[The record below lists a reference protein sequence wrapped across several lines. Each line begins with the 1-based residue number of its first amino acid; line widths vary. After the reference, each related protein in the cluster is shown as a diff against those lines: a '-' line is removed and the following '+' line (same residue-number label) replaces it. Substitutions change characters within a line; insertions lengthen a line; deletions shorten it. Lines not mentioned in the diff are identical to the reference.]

1 MDLLKSA
8 GVKSVALLN
17 MDRVYG
23 PVMKWELN
31 VDGDD
36 GIQKMLVEL
45 YTMFMVGASR
55 NIVPRA
61 MIFDDKNVVVSAK
74 DYNLLCFML
83 RKEAKLEEFLDHAQ
97 KIMEKFNGE
106 PSKISCLRSLMA
118 RLRKSWKTQ

>member
-1 MDLLKSA
+1 MNLLKSA
-8 GVKSVALLN
+8 GVKSIALLN
-17 MDRVYG
+17 MDKVYG

-36 GIQKMLVEL
+36 GIKNMLVEL

-55 NIVPRA
+55 NIIPRA

-83 RKEAKLEEFLDHAQ
+83 RKDAKLEEFLDYAE

-106 PSKISCLRSLMA
+106 PSKISCLRSLTA
-118 RLRKSWKTQ
+118 RLKKSLKPQ

>member
-1 MDLLKSA
+1 MDLLKNA

-17 MDRVYG
+17 MDKVYG

-31 VDGDD
+31 VDGED

-55 NIVPRA
+55 NMVPKA

-83 RKEAKLEEFLDHAQ
+83 RKEAKLEEFLDYAQ